1 MREMS
6 EVKSAGITELQAAIS
21 RGEQVIDVR
30 ELHEFDSGHVPGA
43 VHIPMSVIPVRMSEI
58 KKDDTVW
65 VICESGNRSWHASEY
80 LTRHGYLAI
89 NVEGGTSAWRTI
101 GFPIEK

>member
-21 RGEQVIDVR
+21 RGERVIDVR

-43 VHIPMSVIPVRMSEI
+43 IHIPMSVIPVRMNEI
-58 KKDDTVW
+58 EKNEDIW
-65 VICESGNRSWHASEY
+65 VICQSGNRSGQVTDY
-80 LTRHGYLAI
+80 LTRHGYPAT
-89 NVEGGTSAWRTI
+89 NVDGGTKAWI
-101 GFPIEK
+101 AAGFPIEM

>member
-43 VHIPMSVIPVRMSEI
+43 VHIPMSVIPVRMNEI
-58 KKDDTVW
+58 KKDEEIDQK
-65 VICESGNRSWHASEY
+65 VIDAV
-80 LTRHGYLAI
+80 LVDFI
-89 NVEGGTSAWRTI
+89 NFI
-101 GFPIEK
+101 GFKHGIDYALYTSDLRKS